1 MTTVLDP
8 TVTATHTW
16 TRWSTTMEVI
26 VTDPS
31 AIGAACAEVDI
42 ELDAIE
48 AAASRFRPDSE
59 VCVLAGSD
67 GRPTEVSSLLAD
79 LVTAALAAAE
89 QTDGDVDP
97 TVGAAVV
104 ALGYDGDIS
113 ELDPNAPVAAA
124 LVVPAVWTMIKLDG
138 RTLTVPA
145 GVLLDLGATAKALAA
160 DRCARRVVEATGS
173 GVLVNLGGDI
183 ATAGPVPA
191 GGWQVLVC
199 DGDDDPQC
207 HVSIGSGVGL
217 ATSSTIHRRWQRAG
231 GQMNHHILD
240 PRSGRSADP
249 VWRTVTAAAGT
260 CVAANTFTTAAVVRG
275 YRAMDWL
282 RGLGVTAR
290 LVDRQRAVHT
300 VGPWPAE
307 AGVRSDG

>member
-1 MTTVLDP
+1 MTTVLDA

-16 TRWSTTMEVI
+16 TRWSTTMELV

-113 ELDPNAPVAAA
+113 DLDPNAPVAAA

-160 DRCARRVVEATGS
+160 DRCARRIVEATGS

-199 DGDDDPQC
+199 DGDNEPQC
-207 HVSIGSGVGL
+207 QVSIGSGVGL
-217 ATSSTIHRRWQRAG
+217 ATSSTIHRRWRRAG

-260 CVAANTFTTAAVVRG
+260 CVAANTLTTAAVVRG

-290 LVDRQRAVHT
+290 LVDRERAVRT

-307 AGVRSDG
+307 AGVRSGG